1 MISVLIFTN
10 HSLLFTIYSYSSLY
24 FYLDLCIL
32 LNMIKYLTNCN
43 PENKRILLRLDL
55 DLPQENGVFDTT
67 RMEDSFET
75 IKYLWR
81 EKAAH
86 VTVIAHRG
94 HTPKK
99 TKEFSLAPIADLLY
113 EALLTQTGFKK
124 AKRAQLEDW
133 LDVLENLR
141 FDPREEANDLNFA
154 KELATG
160 QDLFVNDA
168 FATAHREHTSI
179 VGLPQVL
186 PTVFGFQFEKEMA
199 AMKKVTD
206 TPRRPFVFVLGGA
219 KLETKM
225 PLIEKMSELV
235 DVILL
240 GGKLAV
246 EAHATNYKQ
255 RRMIVAEVTEDTLDI
270 TPKAAE
276 QFERFITD
284 AKTIVWN
291 GPMGKFEDPE
301 HMAGT
306 AYVANAIAR
315 TSAFKVLG
323 GGDTEAAV
331 TMLKINEGK
340 AFSHISSG
348 GGAMMYYLANR
359 TLPAI
364 EAAQKMQKKP

>member
-1 MISVLIFTN
+1 
-10 HSLLFTIYSYSSLY
+10 
-24 FYLDLCIL
+24 
-32 LNMIKYLTNCN
+32 MIKYLTNYN
-43 PENKRILLRLDL
+43 PENKNVLLRLDL
-55 DLPQENGVFDTT
+55 DLPESNGSFDTT
-67 RMEDSFET
+67 RLEDSFET
-75 IKYLWR
+75 LRYLWR
-81 EKAAH
+81 EKAKH

-94 HTPKK
+94 HEPKK

-113 EALLTQTGFKK
+113 EGLLLQTGFKK
-124 AKRAQLEDW
+124 AKREQLEEW

-141 FDPREEANDLNFA
+141 FDPREEENDPGFA
-154 KELATG
+154 KELAEG
-160 QDLFVNDA
+160 QDVFVNDA

-179 VGLPQVL
+179 VGLPKIL
-186 PTVFGFQFEKEMA
+186 PTVFGFQFEKEMTVL
-199 AMKKVTD
+199 KKVTE
-206 TPRRPFVFVLGGA
+206 TPKRPFVFVLGGA

-246 EAHATNYKQ
+246 EARATNYKQ
-255 RRMIVAEVTEDTLDI
+255 RRMIVAELTEDNLDI
-270 TPKAAE
+270 SPKAAE

-291 GPMGKFEDPE
+291 GPMGKFEDPAN
-301 HMAGT
+301 MAGT

-331 TMLKINEGK
+331 TILKINEGK
-340 AFSHISSG
+340 AFNHISAG
-348 GGAMMYYLANR
+348 GGAMLYYLAYR
-359 TLPAI
+359 KLPALDAI
-364 EAAQKMQKKP
+364 PK